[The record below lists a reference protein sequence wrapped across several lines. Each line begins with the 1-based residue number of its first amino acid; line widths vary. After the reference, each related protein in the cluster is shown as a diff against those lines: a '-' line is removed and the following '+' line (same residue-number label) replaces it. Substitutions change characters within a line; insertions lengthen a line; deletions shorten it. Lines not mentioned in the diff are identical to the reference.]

1 MQIIQGIREKG
12 AAIVIVVIS
21 LSLIGFILMD
31 AKQGSNNM
39 FSSASGSIGK
49 VNGKSIELEEFNKKV
64 NVIEAQEEQQSG
76 SKLPAYRSAQIRD
89 QVWNQM
95 TVESVFY
102 DEAAKLGIDFT
113 SKELNAIL
121 TSNDPSNPLLQDKQM
136 VDPATG
142 TLDMS
147 KVSQAISNIK
157 KMKGE
162 RRDMIDAQLIE
173 PQKIASV
180 STKYLA
186 LLNAST
192 YYPSW
197 MEEKDIAENKNF
209 ANISYVAIPYNII
222 SDSTIKV
229 SDNEIEKY
237 VQKNKD
243 LFKQEAGRMVSYVT
257 FSQLPSA
264 SDSARTRSVVESLK
278 TDFIN
283 ETNVKSFLARNTST
297 IDFDTNYQTKA
308 NFLTKVKIN
317 GAIIDTIIK
326 QGVGSVYGPFVD
338 KNNYVLA
345 KYIATKMFPDSAKAR
360 HILIGTVNPQ
370 TGEPIMEDSV
380 AHQKADSLFAAI
392 KAGADFSTLA
402 KQFSTDQGSK
412 DKGGEYEKIF
422 YGQMVPA
429 FNDYVFTKPV
439 GSMGVVK
446 TEFGYHIIEVLNQK
460 GSAPTYKI
468 GFMAKEI
475 LASEETINKASL
487 EATKLSAEKD
497 PKNFDAYLKKNGLS
511 KITNPGLVKENDAQV
526 GQQLQD
532 ARQLVRWIFGAKKG
546 DVSDP
551 YSIGDQFVVA
561 VVDKIQEEG
570 TQDVATARPMAE
582 GVIRDQKKAEEII
595 KKLNGKTTLE
605 SVATVYSKEV
615 LTAGQDSSLTFKSS
629 EIKGIGFE
637 PKLIGASFNKANMN
651 KVSGPIAGKTGVYVF
666 KLNNIQSKTA
676 NTPEETNQFRIQQT
690 NTLRSQVAM
699 NWFEGLRKKAT
710 IKDNRSKFY

>member
-49 VNGKSIELEEFNKKV
+49 VNGKTIELDEFNKKV
-64 NVIEAQEEQQSG
+64 KVIETQEEQQSG
-76 SKLPAYRSAQIRD
+76 SKVSTSRSGQIRD

-95 TVESVFY
+95 TVERIFY

-113 SKELNAIL
+113 SKELNAVL
-121 TSNDPSNPLLQDKQM
+121 TSNDPSNPLMQDKQM

-142 TLDMS
+142 MLDMS

-162 RRDMIDAQLIE
+162 QRDMIDAQVID

-186 LLNAST
+186 LLNASA
-192 YYPSW
+192 YYPAW
-197 MEEKDIAENKNF
+197 MEEKDIMENKNF

-222 SDSTIKV
+222 ADSTIKV
-229 SDNEIEKY
+229 SDAEIEKY
-237 VQKNKD
+237 VKKNKD
-243 LFKQEAGRMVSYVT
+243 LFKQEEGRMISYVA
-257 FSQLPSA
+257 FSQLPNA
-264 SDSARTRSVVESLK
+264 ADSTRTKAVIESLK
-278 TDFIN
+278 AEFIN
-283 ETNVKSFLARNTST
+283 ETNVKTFLARNTSA
-297 IDFDTNYQTKA
+297 IDFDTNYLPKS
-308 NFLTKVKIN
+308 KIKSI
-317 GAIIDTIIK
+317 AIDTIVK
-326 QGVGSVYGPFVD
+326 FPAGTVYGPYVD
-338 KNNYVLA
+338 QGNYVLA
-345 KYIATKMFPDSAKAR
+345 KTLGSKTLPDSVKAR

-370 TGEPIMEDSV
+370 NGQPILEDSI
-380 AHQKADSLFAAI
+380 AKKQADSIFNAI
-392 KAGADFSTLA
+392 KAGADFGTMV
-402 KQFSTDQGSK
+402 KQFSTDEGSK
-412 DKGGEYEKIF
+412 DKGGEYPSIY
-422 YGQMVPA
+422 YGQMVPE
-429 FNDYVFTKPV
+429 FNEFVFTKPE
-439 GSMGVVK
+439 GSRDIVK
-446 TEFGYHIIEVLNQK
+446 TQFGYHIIEVLKQK
-460 GSAPTYKI
+460 GQSPAYKI

-497 PKNFDAYLKKNGLS
+497 PKNFDAYLKKNGIQ
-511 KITNPGLVKENDAQV
+511 KITNPGLIKENDAQV
-526 GQQLQD
+526 GQLQE
-532 ARQLVRWIFGAKKG
+532 ARQLVRWIFDAKKG
-546 DVSDP
+546 EVSDP

-570 TQDVATARPMAE
+570 TQDAATARPMAE
-582 GVIRDQKKAEEII
+582 GVIRDEKKAAEII

-605 SVATVYSKEV
+605 SAAAVYSKEV
-615 LTAGQDSSLTFKSS
+615 LTAGQDSSLTFKAQ

-637 PKLIGASFNKANMN
+637 PKLIGASINKANMN
-651 KVSGPIAGKTGVYVF
+651 KVSEPIAGKTGVYVF
-666 KLNNIQSKTA
+666 KLNSIAGKAA
-676 NTPEETNQFRIQQT
+676 NTAEETTQFRTQQISM
-690 NTLRSQVAM
+690 LRGQVTS
-699 NWFEGLRKKAT
+699 NWFEGIRKKAS